1 MLGLSI
7 GMATVCILA
16 VFLGAT
22 VQASV
27 GIGLG
32 MIAAPVLAL
41 ADPEF
46 IPVALVISVIPLTAS
61 IAFADRHHVETRGFL
76 LALGGRV
83 PGVIAGALVAA
94 ALSTDVIALLVSGSV
109 LLAVGIS
116 VTAKRF
122 HPSDP
127 ALVAAGLASGFT
139 GTTTGVGGPP
149 MALVYQH
156 SDPATMRSTISA
168 FFAIGALMSITA
180 LWIAG
185 EVGRRQ
191 LELAAILLPAVILGT
206 VTARLVRHRLDPAIV
221 RPAVLGICTVTSIAL
236 LIRTFA

>member
-7 GMATVCILA
+7 GMATVCIVA
-16 VFLGAT
+16 VYLGAT

-109 LLAVGIS
+109 LLAVGVS

-127 ALVAAGLASGFT
+127 ALVTAGLASGFT

-191 LELAAILLPAVILGT
+191 LELAAMLLPAVILGT
-206 VTARLVRHRLDPAIV
+206 VTAQLVRHRLDPAIV

>member
-7 GMATVCILA
+7 GMATVCIVA
-16 VFLGAT
+16 VYLGAT

-109 LLAVGIS
+109 LLAVGVS

-191 LELAAILLPAVILGT
+191 LELAAMLLPAVILGT
-206 VTARLVRHRLDPAIV
+206 VTAHLVRHRLDPAIV